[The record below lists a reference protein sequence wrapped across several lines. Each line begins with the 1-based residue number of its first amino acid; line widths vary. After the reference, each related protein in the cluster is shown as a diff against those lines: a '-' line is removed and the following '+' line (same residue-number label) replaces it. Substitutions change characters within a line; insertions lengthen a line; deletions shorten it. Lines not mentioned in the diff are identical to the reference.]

1 LDKDAA
7 EENRVLDHRN
17 PVKAY
22 SEINQV
28 NSLGNASGYGNHSEI
43 SRHSMPVSQSL
54 NRARERQIE
63 LLSAQNQEN
72 LYRFKVEQHLV
83 PLKKVPV
90 LLPNG
95 QTKYESPPGKRN
107 KTLDR

>member
-1 LDKDAA
+1 MQP
-7 EENRVLDHRN
+7 N
-17 PVKAY
+17 KAY
-22 SEINQV
+22 SEV
-28 NSLGNASGYGNHSEI
+28 NHSLGGGASSDI
-43 SRHSMPVSQSL
+43 SRISMPVSQSL

-63 LLSAQNQEN
+63 LLSAQNQDN

-95 QTKYESPPGKRN
+95 
-107 KTLDR
+107 